1 MTGTGKPMNTIFLPF
16 CPFRNRRAFIWFSL
30 HHKWRDFSM
39 KTTSNFISMK
49 KNDEKITMMTAY
61 DFPTAKFAE
70 EAGMDMILVGD
81 SLGMVV
87 LGYDST
93 VFVTMD
99 DMVHHGKAVRRGAK
113 DTFVVVDMPFGT
125 YHGTIDSA
133 LTNAVQLMQQ
143 TGAQAVKL
151 EGADDVLPVIE
162 KLTFAG
168 IPVIAHLGLLPQSA
182 GVLGGYKVQGK
193 TAAAAEKLI
202 EDAKQCEKAGAC
214 AIVLECIPHQLT
226 DTISKALTIPTIG
239 IGAGAQADGQ
249 VLVFHDMVKYGTHH
263 IPKFVK
269 EFANVGE
276 PILAGIKQYVEEVKN
291 GTFPTIEHSFTMKE
305 EQLSALYGGNH
316 ANNTNDK

>member
-1 MTGTGKPMNTIFLPF
+1 MV
-16 CPFRNRRAFIWFSL
+16 FSSQ
-30 HHKWRDFSM
+30 KWRDNSM
-39 KTTSNFISMK
+39 KTTSNFVSMK
-49 KNDEKITMMTAY
+49 KNNEKITMMTAY

-93 VFVTMD
+93 VLVTMD
-99 DMVHHGKAVRRGAK
+99 DMIHHGKAVRRGAK
-113 DTFVVVDMPFGT
+113 DTFIVVDMPFGT
-125 YHGTIDSA
+125 YHGSLDQSLA
-133 LTNAVQLMQQ
+133 NAVQIMQQ

-151 EGADDVLPVIE
+151 EGADDVLPVIA

-168 IPVIAHLGLLPQSA
+168 IPVVAHLGLLPQSA

-193 TAAAAEKLI
+193 TAAAAEKLM
-202 EDAKQCEKAGAC
+202 EDAKLCEGAGAC
-214 AIVLECIPHQLT
+214 AVVLECIPHQLT
-226 DTISKALTIPTIG
+226 ETISKSLTIPTIG
-239 IGAGAQADGQ
+239 IGAGATANGQ

-276 PILAGIKQYVEEVKN
+276 PILNGIKQYVEEVKT
-291 GTFPTIEHSFTMKE
+291 GTFPTLEHSFTMKE

-316 ANNTNDK
+316 ENSTNDK